1 MKKKT
6 TNRRFSKIFELWQ
19 TAFVFDGFSGKKSG
33 EDVLLTKSWAE
44 IKTANATSRFR
55 STENGITSNTNQ
67 IVITTRKRND
77 LQYNSIN
84 QYIVY
89 RGEKYTISNQPYE
102 IDFDNSIIE
111 ILATK
116 NAVKS
121 VIEIVPVGKN
131 IFDHTFDHT
140 FN

>member
-1 MKKKT
+1 MAKKT

-55 STENGITSNTNQ
+55 NTDNGITSNTNQ
-67 IVITTRKRND
+67 IVITTRKRKD
-77 LQYNSIN
+77 VAYNSIN

-102 IDFDNSIIE
+102 IDFDNSLIE

>member
-1 MKKKT
+1 MAKRT
-6 TNRRFSKIFELWQ
+6 TNRRFSKIVELWQ
-19 TAFVFDGFSGKKSG
+19 TAFVFDGFSGKTPG

-55 STENGITSNTNQ
+55 NTDNGITSNTNQ
-67 IVITTRKRND
+67 IIITTRKRKD
-77 LQYNSIN
+77 VTYNSIN
-84 QYIVY
+84 QFIVY

-102 IDFDNSIIE
+102 VDFDNSLIE
-111 ILATK
+111 IVATK

-121 VIEIVPVGKN
+121 VTEIVPVVEN
-131 IFDHTFDHT
+131 LFDLTFDNT

>member
-1 MKKKT
+1 MAKRT
-6 TNRRFSKIFELWQ
+6 TNRRFSKLFELWQ
-19 TAFVFDGFSGKKSG
+19 TAFVFDGFSGKTPG
-33 EDVLLTKSWAE
+33 DDVLITKSWGE
-44 IKTANATSRFR
+44 IKTVNASSKFR
-55 STENGITSNTNQ
+55 NRDNGITSNTNQ
-67 IVITTRKRND
+67 IIITTRKRND
-77 LQYNSIN
+77 VAYNSIN
-84 QYIVY
+84 QFIVY

-102 IDFDNSIIE
+102 IDFDNSLIE
-111 ILATK
+111 IVATK

>member
-1 MKKKT
+1 MAKRT

-19 TAFVFDGFSGKKSG
+19 TAFVFDGFSGEKSG

-55 STENGITSNTNQ
+55 STDNGITSNTNQ
-67 IVITTRKRND
+67 IVITTRKRKD
-77 LQYNSIN
+77 VAYNSIN
-84 QYIVY
+84 QFIVY

-102 IDFDNSIIE
+102 IDFDNSYIE

-116 NAVKS
+116 NTVKS
-121 VIEIVPVGKN
+121 VTQIVPVGEDL
-131 IFDHTFDHT
+131 FDLTFDHT

>member
-1 MKKKT
+1 MTKRT

-19 TAFVFDGFSGKKSG
+19 TAFVFDGFSGEKSG
-33 EDVLLTKSWAE
+33 EDVLITKSWAE

-55 STENGITSNTNQ
+55 STDNGITSNTNQ
-67 IVITTRKRND
+67 IVITTRKRKD
-77 LQYNSIN
+77 VAYNSIN
-84 QYIVY
+84 QFIVY

-102 IDFDNSIIE
+102 IDFDNSYIE

-116 NAVKS
+116 NTVKS
-121 VIEIVPVGKN
+121 VTQIVPVGEDL
-131 IFDHTFDHT
+131 FDLTFDNT

>member
-1 MKKKT
+1 MSVST
-6 TNRRFSKIFELWQ
+6 PQ
-19 TAFVFDGFSGKKSG
+19 
-33 EDVLLTKSWAE
+33 SWAE

-55 STENGITSNTNQ
+55 NTDNGITSNTNQ
-67 IVITTRKRND
+67 IVITTRKRKD
-77 LQYNSIN
+77 VAYNSIN

-102 IDFDNSIIE
+102 IDFDNSLIE

-116 NAVKS
+116 NPVKS